1 MRPNSHQSHSGNPS
15 FNPKIFIQSTTTNKT
30 RSRHSSH
37 QRNFRDYVLMVRE
50 RWLIGFA
57 TAAILVGLLAF
68 YQLRQPKVYRATAS
82 LIFESNNPQVIDIQE
97 VVDTSLQSATADTA
111 LQTHVGQIKSLSFYE
126 YVQQTFTEEEIERL
140 LSPYL
145 IPEEKGK
152 SPTLPDIIL
161 AGIDASLVRGTYL
174 ISISAEHR
182 DPECAAL
189 IANRYAREYIDYHR
203 ERTASGND
211 AALAFLREQRAE
223 LLDKVGKADAAL
235 QEFRQTHNLVSL
247 QENQN
252 IILRRLSKLSEQL
265 MEARVERLALDS
277 KLAHVQEY
285 LVEDKNL
292 LEIEFIASYGS
303 VRMLMKHLDELES
316 ERALLE
322 ERYLEK
328 HPKMIEITSLIETI
342 NKQLREN
349 TRMAVTELLSHQ
361 KEVANHEALLETEL
375 ADSENES
382 LRLEEIAAEYEVLLR
397 QAESSRNAHTRV
409 VDRLNETMIASQ
421 LNHINIKIAD
431 GSPLPHK
438 PIEPNLR
445 KIILQSAFL
454 GCFIFIGLPLGLG
467 ILDQKLKAAWE
478 VELFLGH
485 PLLGEIPRINRLKK
499 RDRPHIIAQGRKHAA
514 CEAFKGIFSQLQLN
528 SNENESRTI
537 LLTSTLPGEGKSLVA
552 SNLAATF
559 ANHGK
564 QTLLID
570 CDFRRPALH
579 YHYERKND
587 RGIIRWL
594 EMDEPDFELL
604 HPDEAL
610 DILPLGHRLHF
621 LRAGGESR
629 NPTEMFNLPKFRK
642 LFADL
647 KEEYDI
653 ILVDTPPVGIFP
665 DALLLAPLCDQLLYV
680 CQFNR
685 VNKTQIRKLME
696 KVEMTKIEVGG
707 MILNSLPNSRIS
719 SSYDYYGYGQFGNND
734 YRAYY
739 AQKR

>member
-1 MRPNSHQSHSGNPS
+1 
-15 FNPKIFIQSTTTNKT
+15 
-30 RSRHSSH
+30 
-37 QRNFRDYVLMVRE
+37 MVRE

-68 YQLRQPKVYRATAS
+68 YQLRQPKVYSAESS
-82 LIFESNNPQVIDIQE
+82 LIFESTNPQVIDIQE
-97 VVDTSLQSATADTA
+97 VVDTSLQTATADTV
-111 LQTHVGQIKSLSFYE
+111 LHTHVGQIRSLAFLH
-126 YVQQTFTEEEIERL
+126 YVEQTFTEEEVEQL
-140 LSPYL
+140 TKPYL
-145 IPEEKGK
+145 IPEEQGE
-152 SPTLPDIIL
+152 SPSLTEIIF
-161 AGIDASLVRGTYL
+161 AGIDASLVRNTYL
-174 ISISAEHR
+174 ISITAQHR
-182 DPECAAL
+182 DPEGAAL
-189 IANRYAREYIDYHR
+189 IANRYAREYIHYHR
-203 ERTASGND
+203 ERTDTGND
-211 AALAFLREQRAE
+211 AALAFLREQRSE
-223 LLDKVGKADAAL
+223 LLEKINEADAAL
-235 QEFRQTHNLVSL
+235 QEFRQTYNLVSL

-265 MEARVERLALDS
+265 METRVERLALDS
-277 KLAHVQEY
+277 KLSHVEEY
-285 LVEDKNL
+285 LLEDKNL

-303 VRMLMKHLDELES
+303 VRTLLIRLDDLES
-316 ERALLE
+316 EKALLE
-322 ERYLEK
+322 ERYLER
-328 HPKMIEITSLIETI
+328 HPKMVEITSLIETVK
-342 NKQLREN
+342 NQLREN

-361 KEVANHEALLETEL
+361 QEVANHEALLETEL
-375 ADSENES
+375 ADAEEES
-382 LRLEEIAAEYEVLLR
+382 LRLEEIAARYEVLLR
-397 QAESSRNAHTRV
+397 QAESSRSAHTRI
-409 VDRLNETMIASQ
+409 VDRLNETMIASE

-431 GSPLPHK
+431 GAPIPHK

-499 RDRPHIIAQGRKHAA
+499 RDRPHIISQGREHAA
-514 CEAFKGIFSQLQLN
+514 CEAFKGIFSQLELN
-528 SNENESRTI
+528 TDNYKPRTI

-564 QTLLID
+564 QTLLVD

-594 EMDEPDFELL
+594 EMDEPDIELL

-629 NPTEMFNLPKFRK
+629 NPTEMFNLPKFRQ

-647 KEEYDI
+647 KEDYDI
-653 ILVDTPPVGIFP
+653 ILIDTPPVGIFP
-665 DALLLAPLCDQLLYV
+665 DALLLSPLCDQLLYV

-696 KVEMTKIEVGG
+696 KVEMTKIDVGG
-707 MILNSLPNSRIS
+707 LILNSLPNSRIS